1 MDILLF
7 STATVYKYL
16 WIRFPTLSLYLQR
29 LSTCPYTLTGIYHN
43 NSLYLRRLS
52 TCPYT
57 LTLPGGGTATATT
70 FVLGFTNAS
79 SPLDG
84 ILCYKLTKWQ
94 IHCFNGTTSNSPT
107 LDCLWAQPVDPSK
120 GSVLCWARKGGVRR
134 AYWCGQDK
142 HAEQEEERYYVRGK
156 THCCIF
162 GWV

>member
-1 MDILLF
+1 MSLYALTYPHLLILHSIMDILLF

-16 WIRFPTLSLYLQR
+16 WIRFPTLSLYL
-29 LSTCPYTLTGIYHN
+29 
-43 NSLYLRRLS
+43 RRLS
-52 TCPYT
+52 MCPYT

-84 ILCYKLTKWQ
+84 ILCYKPTKWQ
-94 IHCFNGTTSNSPT
+94 IHCFNSTTSNSPT

-120 GSVLCWARKGGVRR
+120 GSVLCWAQKGGVRR
-134 AYWCGQDK
+134 AYWCGQDEC
-142 HAEQEEERYYVRGK
+142 AEQEEERYYVRGK
-156 THCCIF
+156 THCCIS